1 MKKVF
6 TSISMALCLMAS
18 SFTTSA
24 QTAQLSEAQKK
35 EIQKEVL
42 PVVFEQIKQ
51 QAGLDIL
58 GWAQPQLT
66 SDFIGSLPVLNAQS
80 GLRATEPTAFNVKPD
95 SIMVNVA
102 AIPDI
107 PPVMVGMM
115 GDIKVSFDN
124 HKKII
129 VPLIGEMV
137 FGRGVEIEMPGVI
150 NVTSSKLGELAV
162 INITTTGGEGDLI
175 PFTMDM
181 TISIMNSE
189 VTPMLGISFTQNT
202 TTHAFEA
209 AVDLQAGMRAIME
222 LIKGFSGETT
232 ETEEPAL
239 DYVVSINL
247 PGMLATGELPV
258 SLYGILESAP
268 DNRIPMGD
276 AAVALDLTG
285 KMPVKYIGLTSYE
298 NAVAKGWRKLWFNM
312 EQKTAQDLVLTI
324 DNYVYTTEAKT
335 DSAFGG
341 KTIIT
346 MSDYSKSMTL
356 TNAQSALRS
365 VIDRVVSELATE
377 GKASMY
383 EMQISTIVG
392 DINADGILDNKDA
405 MPVMDI
411 HVTPPVSG
419 TNMLAAINIKSY
431 DYDEETGIPTV
442 TEMDV
447 NAALSMTSEVIKVD
461 VVPAGA
467 AAPLASAYLKSNAFG
482 VVTSNDDITINT
494 VKVTPVD
501 GGIYIDNSGKATYRI
516 VNMSGATIANGTV
529 SGDNAYISTSSLA
542 KGIYVIV
549 VTENGVSQSV
559 KFAR

>member
-95 SIMVNVA
+95 SITINVA

-107 PPVMVGMM
+107 PPLMAGMLENV
-115 GDIKVSFDN
+115 KVSFDN

-129 VPLIGEMV
+129 VPLVGEMI

-181 TISIMNSE
+181 TISLMSSE
-189 VTPMLGISFTQNT
+189 VTPMLGFSFTQNT
-202 TTHAFEA
+202 TTHALEA

-247 PGMLATGELPV
+247 AGMLATGELPV

-405 MPVMDI
+405 LPVMDI
-411 HVTPPVSG
+411 HVTPSVSG

-447 NAALSMTSEVIKVD
+447 NAALSMVSEVIKVD

>member
-411 HVTPPVSG
+411 HVTPSVSG

>member
-209 AVDLQAGMRAIME
+209 AVDLQAGMRAVME
-222 LIKGFSGETT
+222 LIKSFSGETT

-411 HVTPPVSG
+411 HVTPSVSG